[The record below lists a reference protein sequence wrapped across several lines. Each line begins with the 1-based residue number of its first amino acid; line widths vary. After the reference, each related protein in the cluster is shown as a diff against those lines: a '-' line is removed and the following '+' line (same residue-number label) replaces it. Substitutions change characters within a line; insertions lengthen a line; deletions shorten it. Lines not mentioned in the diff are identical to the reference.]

1 MDRASGTQDEKN
13 ENTMTHLE
21 YSQKSKLA
29 TPCAAHH
36 ITFDG
41 ICLNCGYDPALPT
54 ITTRL
59 SWRTKADQ
67 FYQSA
72 GCGQTH
78 IIKFMGTCEG
88 CGRSVYSH
96 GCAGSQ
102 PCGDV
107 MEGSPD
113 PRGAIP
119 PAHCMNL
126 YHASEYGLTGR
137 DIVTC
142 YDCSQ
147 NGDKYRGIIAA
158 AESTGTWALPGVY
171 AEIKAAGGGGLELK
185 TAELYSPKHKYEK
198 FAPSINA
205 SMDLVAT
212 H

>member
-1 MDRASGTQDEKN
+1 MELTK
-13 ENTMTHLE
+13 
-21 YSQKSKLA
+21 
-29 TPCAAHH
+29 
-36 ITFDG
+36 
-41 ICLNCGYDPALPT
+41 
-54 ITTRL
+54 RL

-78 IIKFMGTCEG
+78 IIKFMGICEG
-88 CGRSVYSH
+88 CGHSVYSH

-107 MEGSPD
+107 VECSPD

-126 YHASEYGLTGR
+126 YRASEYGLTGR
-137 DIVTC
+137 NIVTC

-158 AESTGTWALPGVY
+158 AKSTGTWIDG
-171 AEIKAAGGGGLELK
+171 IKSLHIEGRRWFQCSAGNTYHSVNIFLNGQHVWYSGRHYGYGDCFLQTAMDWLKANGHVPSNAKYGTLYLRETLGG
-185 TAELYSPKHKYEK
+185 TYSVSDVAREK
-198 FAPSINA
+198 
-205 SMDLVAT
+205 DL
-212 H
+212 